1 MTAATIE
8 SAAQTEAPTH
18 PNAPKNGATSKLP
31 SSRFP
36 RVALI
41 GVGIVFLVGL
51 TAVPVSFMGDQALF
65 SLGAHAIA
73 QGHLL
78 YRDFWDDKQPGIY
91 VFFRT
96 AGALTG
102 FGNVGVHVLELVW
115 QLALAMLIVFQ
126 MRGRVR
132 ANWVLAAAPVFAVG
146 TYYAVAGTQ
155 ELTQVEALVG
165 LPLLGAIALTL
176 RAVRRPT
183 ARDTTWC
190 MVGAGLCAFVVAYF
204 KMLLVATP
212 VACCA
217 LIIGSAYRQANQ
229 PSHGLLWR
237 RSVIPFLAG
246 IVVPS
251 IAFIGWAASRG
262 LMGELWQTWFV
273 FPQGM
278 PARSGRSLSTLSSSL
293 KQLVKLTAPLLVLAV
308 IGIERARTRHRDLLA
323 QSMVVWLATGLVLF
337 LVQLWWFYLL
347 MFFMVP
353 IGVFAAYGLDTL
365 WANRRR
371 VSTATAVGVVILLVL
386 SSAFA
391 AKHLGTRVK
400 QLAQHGF
407 AIGAKN
413 SAAFRAANNP
423 AYARTVHD
431 AQYLHQF
438 PKTTSVDVWGDPLYL
453 YVSDRSYAI
462 SVPGWA
468 PEMMDARLWNRAAQE
483 SAAVRPKVVF
493 VDTFSAPYI
502 ETRGKALEHVLQT
515 DYHLAATTDQGKWYV
530 LNG

>member
-1 MTAATIE
+1 MTAATIG

-18 PNAPKNGATSKLP
+18 PNAPKNRATSKLP

-65 SLGAHAIA
+65 SLGARAIA
-73 QGHLL
+73 HGHLL
-78 YRDFWDDKQPGIY
+78 YRDYWDDKQPGIY
-91 VFFRT
+91 VFFRA
-96 AGALTG
+96 AGAVTG
-102 FGNVGVHVLELVW
+102 FGNVGVHVFELVW
-115 QLALAMLIVFQ
+115 QLVLTVLIVFLL
-126 MRGRVR
+126 RDRVR
-132 ANWVLAAAPVFAVG
+132 SSWVLAAAPVFAVG
-146 TYYAVAGTQ
+146 TYYAIAGTQ

-176 RAVRRPT
+176 RAVRRPSARNT
-183 ARDTTWC
+183 AWC
-190 MVGAGLCAFVVAYF
+190 MAGAGLCVFVVAYF
-204 KMLLVATP
+204 KMLLVVTP
-212 VACCA
+212 VACCTVIVVVA
-217 LIIGSAYRQANQ
+217 LRQPDRALRE
-229 PSHGLLWR
+229 SLLHR
-237 RSVIPFLAG
+237 YVIPFAAG
-246 IVVPS
+246 VVVPS
-251 IAFIGWAASRG
+251 IAFIVWAASRG

-278 PARSGRSLSTLSSSL
+278 PARSGRSTSTLFSSL
-293 KQLVKLTAPLLVLAV
+293 KQLAKLTAPLLVLAV
-308 IGIERARTRHRDLLA
+308 IGIERARPKHRDLLA
-323 QSMVVWLATGLVLF
+323 QSMVVWLGTGLVLF

-353 IGVFAAYGLDTL
+353 IGVLATYGLDTL
-365 WANRRR
+365 WANRKR
-371 VSTATAVGVVILLVL
+371 VSTAMAVGVVVLLVL

-400 QLAQHGF
+400 ELAQHGF

-413 SAAFRAANNP
+413 GAAFRAANNP
-423 AYARTVHD
+423 AYATIVHD
-431 AQYLHQF
+431 AQYLDQF

-453 YVSDRSYAI
+453 YVSDRSYPI

-468 PEMMDARLWNRAAQE
+468 PEMMDARLWNRAAHE

-502 ETRGKALEHVLQT
+502 ASRGKALDRVLQT
-515 DYHLAATTDQGKWYV
+515 DYHVAETTPQGKWYV